1 MIYEQVLGKSNFIER
16 EQNESL
22 AIIRQKR
29 LLIARRQVLSSTL
42 KTYIKSIKDE
52 TSTLAIE
59 LFLIISTSVG
69 VNLYTGMFMKK
80 IRENTTQI

>member
-1 MIYEQVLGKSNFIER
+1 LIYEQVLGKSNFIER

>member
-1 MIYEQVLGKSNFIER
+1 LIYEQVLGKSNFIER

-22 AIIRQKR
+22 AIIRRKK

>member
-1 MIYEQVLGKSNFIER
+1 LIYEQVLGKSNFIER

-22 AIIRQKR
+22 AIIRRKK

-69 VNLYTGMFMKK
+69 VYLYTGMFMKK

>member
-22 AIIRQKR
+22 AIIRRKK

>member
-1 MIYEQVLGKSNFIER
+1 LIYEQVLGKSNFIER

-69 VNLYTGMFMKK
+69 VYLYTGMFMKK